1 MADLA
6 RSHIVARRIKAARK
20 ARGWNQD
27 RLVEALAEH
36 GYRITKNT
44 LCTKET
50 GRRPQISVDLLT
62 AASHALDIPVTTLL
76 GLDDEHPTP

>member
-1 MADLA
+1 MADVA
-6 RSHIVARRIKAARK
+6 RSITVARRIKAARK
-20 ARGWNQD
+20 ARGWSQD

-36 GYRITKNT
+36 GYRITKNS

-50 GRRPQISVDLLT
+50 GRRPQISVDLLA
-62 AASHALDIPVTTLL
+62 AASQAFGIPVATLL

>member
-1 MADLA
+1 MPNLT
-6 RSHIVARRIKAARK
+6 RSTIVARRIKAART
-20 ARGWNQD
+20 ARGWSQD

-36 GYRITKNT
+36 GYHITKNT

-50 GRRPQISVDLLT
+50 GRRPQISVDFLA
-62 AASHALDIPVTTLL
+62 AASHAFDIPVTTLL